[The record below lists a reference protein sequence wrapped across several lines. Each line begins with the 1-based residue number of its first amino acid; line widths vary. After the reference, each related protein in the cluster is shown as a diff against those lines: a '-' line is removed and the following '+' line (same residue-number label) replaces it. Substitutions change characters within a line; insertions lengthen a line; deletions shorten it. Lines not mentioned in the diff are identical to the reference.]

1 MAKINP
7 IIIRLPA
14 GIKDKYDLPQYRGIF
29 DNDGT
34 SDRMT
39 LKVLPEDY
47 NAAHPV
53 KLTTTLG
60 YSAPYT
66 EVERELYQLEA
77 TDRDRRSSVKKYVLQ
92 DLKLSGNLSV
102 YGVSQQTIACNVPLI
117 AIEDYH
123 ECDCFED
130 EIAGFTL
137 RVGTLNVE
145 SLKGSYR
152 NAKNNNNYNQGIR
165 IIFTHTHKIVNSSL
179 ETYLYKN
186 F

>member
-14 GIKDKYDLPQYRGIF
+14 NIKDKYDLPQYRGIF
-29 DNDGT
+29 DNDGM
-34 SDRMT
+34 SDRLI

-53 KLTTTLG
+53 KLTTALG

-77 TDRDRRSSVKKYVLQ
+77 TDRDRRSSVKRFALQ
-92 DLKLSGNLSV
+92 DLIAAGGNLSV
-102 YGVSQQTIACNVPLI
+102 YGVKEQTISCNVPLI

-123 ECDCFED
+123 ECDRPQD
-130 EIAGFTL
+130 AVAGFTN

-152 NAKNNNNYNQGIR
+152 NTKNNSNYNTGCR
-165 IIFTHTHKIVNSSL
+165 IIFTHTHQIVNNSL
-179 ETYLYKN
+179 EVYVYK
-186 F
+186 